1 MEKNMDYQIC
11 NRCVMD
17 TSDQEIQFDHLGNC
31 NHCDDFYT
39 NTSKLLYHGEVSDNI
54 LHKIVEKIKESGKK
68 REYDCLV
75 GVSGGA
81 DSSYVAYTVKKLG
94 LRPLAVHMDNGW
106 NSEES
111 VKNIKKI
118 CDKLEIDYQSYVL
131 NWKEFKDIQLSVLKS
146 SVPEVEIPTDIAI
159 AAVLHKIA
167 AENNIKYIIS
177 GGNIATEGILPE
189 SWFYNPKDAK
199 LLKAIHKR
207 FGAIEMKLFP
217 TFDYKKEIYYKFIK
231 GIKILYLLN
240 YVPYSKENAIK
251 TLQDHLDWG
260 SYGGKHHESKY
271 TSFVQSY
278 IQPVKFNIDY
288 RRATFSTQ
296 ICTGDITREYA
307 LNELKNKP
315 FEPEKAK
322 IEKEYICKKLDITI
336 REFDDIMNLPVKSYR
351 DYPNDQK
358 KLDYIYRIYR
368 KYFKRKT
375 L

>member
-1 MEKNMDYQIC
+1 
-11 NRCVMD
+11 MD